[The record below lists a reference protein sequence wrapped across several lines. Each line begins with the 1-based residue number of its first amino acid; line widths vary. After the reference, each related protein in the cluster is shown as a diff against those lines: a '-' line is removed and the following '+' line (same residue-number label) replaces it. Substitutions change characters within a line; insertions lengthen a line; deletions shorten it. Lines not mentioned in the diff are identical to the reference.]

1 MSQRPTERPE
11 GPPGPSGPQPQPRR
25 DAGRPSP
32 LPRYQLILAGTAVT
46 DMTLVIH
53 TIMELTHLGRAEA
66 THRMWQAYYGGRSQ
80 ILVTYKERAEL
91 YVEQFAEKGIPVTI
105 EPV

>member
-1 MSQRPTERPE
+1 MVCVSSVSNPKPHAVEDTSMSQRPTERPE
-11 GPPGPSGPQPQPRR
+11 GPPGPSRPQPQSRR

-32 LPRYQLILAGTAVT
+32 LPRYQLILTGAAVT
-46 DMTLVIH
+46 DMMLVIH

-80 ILVTYKERAEL
+80 ILVTYKERA
-91 YVEQFAEKGIPVTI
+91 
-105 EPV
+105 

>member
-1 MSQRPTERPE
+1 MSQRPTDRPE
-11 GPPGPSGPQPQPRR
+11 GPPGPSRPRPQPRR
-25 DAGRPSP
+25 DVGHP
-32 LPRYQLILAGTAVT
+32 LQIPRYQLVLAGTAVA
-46 DMTLVIH
+46 DMMLVIRS
-53 TIMELTHLGRAEA
+53 IMELTHLGRAEA

-80 ILVTYKERAEL
+80 ILVTSKERAEL